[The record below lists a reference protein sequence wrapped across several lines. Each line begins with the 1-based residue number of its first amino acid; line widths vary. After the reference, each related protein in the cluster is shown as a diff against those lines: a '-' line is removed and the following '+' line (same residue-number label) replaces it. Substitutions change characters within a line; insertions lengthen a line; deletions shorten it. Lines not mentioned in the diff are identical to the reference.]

1 VLDLARWREER
12 SRSREGWGRYW
23 PDGGGRARG
32 EAVGLAEDGELL
44 GVGVGGGE
52 TWKEKGGGV

>member
-1 VLDLARWREER
+1 MPLPRCAADVCAAEMRGVAVDLCWIWR
-12 SRSREGWGRYW
+12 
-23 PDGGGRARG
+23 DG

>member
-1 VLDLARWREER
+1 MRGVAVDLCWIWR
-12 SRSREGWGRYW
+12 
-23 PDGGGRARG
+23 DG